1 MLANSSATTDLGTK
15 RIKRIK
21 VMSTENLRGRD
32 FVSEAA
38 LLSLDSHY
46 FLQNYL
52 ALSRRGDS
60 SASFKLSFF
69 SLFDC
74 FGKRFH
80 LKIEGSN
87 PNLLEKGK

>member
-1 MLANSSATTDLGTK
+1 M
-15 RIKRIK
+15 KRIK
-21 VMSTENLRGRD
+21 VMTNENLRGRD

-69 SLFDC
+69 HYLIASGRDF
-74 FGKRFH
+74 
-80 LKIEGSN
+80 I
-87 PNLLEKGK
+87 